1 MNDIEDDVTEE
12 ETPDATLSMCEITLI
27 FFKCH
32 PRKMVKKST
41 RTKLISNRNSF
52 CLLTLVTHGV

>member
-27 FFKCH
+27 FLSVIPEKW
-32 PRKMVKKST
+32 
-41 RTKLISNRNSF
+41 
-52 CLLTLVTHGV
+52 